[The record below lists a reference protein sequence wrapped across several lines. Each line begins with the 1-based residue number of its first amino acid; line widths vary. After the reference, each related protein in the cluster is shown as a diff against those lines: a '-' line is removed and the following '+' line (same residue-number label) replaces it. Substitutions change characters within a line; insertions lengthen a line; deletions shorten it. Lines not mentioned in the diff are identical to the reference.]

1 MFYPTALD
9 SRFLSFFRGFAT
21 FIYKRYCFTSS
32 FSFVFLCIHFISLK
46 RKDKRE
52 LFYSIV
58 CVQHSV
64 NFSNVDTCW

>member
-52 LFYSIV
+52 FIPL
-58 CVQHSV
+58 SV
-64 NFSNVDTCW
+64 FNIQLIFQMLIHVGK